1 MIDVS
6 IIILAHKESEYIDKC
21 ILSAKNQKFNGSFE
35 VILSSDNEPKLQEVS
50 KKHGLI
56 FNLCTDNKIKGSCS
70 ANLNSAVKIAKGK
83 YIKVLPYDDWL
94 NDDSIELLYN
104 NITST
109 EHSLIFANSDDVD
122 GDKIKLIKPKT
133 TDFSLESLK
142 KTNFIHGGTVLF
154 KREDF
159 INLGGYDTNLKFA
172 EEYDFHLRLL
182 NSGKTI
188 KYLNNTVFNYRIHTN
203 QKGLTSLTKEQRIEK
218 RKLVNHI
225 RTQFDNKKIIC
236 GLATI
241 YSRRKGLEECVKS
254 LINQVDNLIIY
265 QNGYKEYFDFLKN
278 DKIEI
283 ISSLDT
289 GIDMGD
295 AGKFYKVSDFK
306 NCYYFSVD
314 DDLSYPNNYVK
325 NTIHNLKSWNNNVIV
340 SYHGRILKSDAIS
353 YYSDKIKVN
362 HCLHDQKEDEFIQF
376 GGTGVMAFD
385 TNMVK
390 FDFNYFKKPNM
401 ADIWVG
407 VYAQNNNIP
416 ILCLEHKKG
425 WIKET
430 DAKDDY
436 TIFNTHS
443 KKDNGQNELIKQYNK
458 KLILNYDLLEYKVSK
473 NNEVSNEVNKNLQ
486 LSIIIPTYSNPIHL
500 FECLDSVLDSIKD
513 SYCEILVGIDG
524 CQKTKESLK
533 DKVFD
538 ERIKFF
544 YFNKNVGPYIVK
556 NTLSLKTKSD
566 YILFFDSDDI
576 MINDLIIDII
586 TYKKTTQLI
595 KPMYLNFTNETSKI
609 DKKIKTSKH
618 YGEGVF
624 GINKDLFLKM
634 NGFEG
639 WRCAADSELM
649 GRLYKHKV
657 KLIHTRRIG
666 FYRRVHSNSLTQ
678 HSDTNSNSTLRRS
691 YINLMKKKT
700 NFGPLPKLTTEYCEV
715 LILSNIKINQYSKI
729 DEKKDIVS
737 DLLNNVILI
746 SPPKNKKKV
755 DINYNKVNQI
765 LQTKGTYNPKGH
777 VKPQIIQKPKETP
790 ITPKE
795 DSIVKLKREM
805 FQTKPKRKGGSP
817 NIFGNSQ
824 RRKGGFSI

>member
-122 GDKIKLIKPKT
+122 GGKIKLIKPKT

-159 INLGGYDTNLKFA
+159 INLGGYDTKLKFA

-254 LINQVDNLIIY
+254 LINQVDKLIIY

-430 DAKDDY
+430 DDKDDY

-458 KLILNYDLLEYKVSK
+458 KLVLNYDLLEYKVSK

-486 LSIIIPTYSNPIHL
+486 LSVIIPTYSNPIHL
-500 FECLDSVLDSIKD
+500 FECLDSVLESIKD

-524 CQKTKESLK
+524 CQETLNYIKTKK
-533 DKVFD
+533 FD
-538 ERIKFF
+538 NRIRF
-544 YFNKNVGPYIVK
+544 YFFEKNVGPYIIK
-556 NTLSLKTKSD
+556 NSLSSISNSEI
-566 YILFFDSDDI
+566 ILFFDSDDI
-576 MINDLIIDII
+576 MNENMVADMLELHKTKDIVKPKYYDFIDNVNNHKKI
-586 TYKKTTQLI
+586 TY
-595 KPMYLNFTNETSKI
+595 
-609 DKKIKTSKH
+609 

-624 GINKDLFLKM
+624 SIKKEVFMSM
-634 NGFEG
+634 NGFEP
-639 WRCAADSELM
+639 WRCEADSNFSNRVYKNGLSL
-649 GRLYKHKV
+649 GFTKNNCFFRRL
-657 KLIHTRRIG
+657 
-666 FYRRVHSNSLTQ
+666 HSNSLTQ
-678 HSDTNSNSTLRRS
+678 SPETGYDSKIRKDYR
-691 YINLMKKKT
+691 
-700 NFGPLPKLTTEYCEV
+700 
-715 LILSNIKINQYSKI
+715 ILSFKSNGELKLPNLVTENFTEIKVETIVNNNIS
-729 DEKKDIVS
+729 KDIEIIHSKS
-737 DLLNNVILI
+737 DLIKKSIKESLN
-746 SPPKNKKKV
+746 KRKE
-755 DINYNKVNQI
+755 INYNKVNSI
-765 LQTKGTYNPKGH
+765 INTEP
-777 VKPQIIQKPKETP
+777 VKQDVRIVSEKKPIDREKLIE
-790 ITPKE
+790 IKK
-795 DSIVKLKREM
+795 DSI
-805 FQTKPKRKGGSP
+805 RKTIEKVIPSRPNRRNNLP
-817 NIFGNSQ
+817 NIFSGKKNL
-824 RRKGGFSI
+824 